1 MKMKTGVAIIIWD
14 ILVAEL
20 KNITYKMMNIYE
32 NNRASNEANTE
43 MKNRQ
48 TYNYTCGCKNSSF
61 SDGQNKYKENL

>member
-1 MKMKTGVAIIIWD
+1 
-14 ILVAEL
+14 
-20 KNITYKMMNIYE
+20 MMNIYE